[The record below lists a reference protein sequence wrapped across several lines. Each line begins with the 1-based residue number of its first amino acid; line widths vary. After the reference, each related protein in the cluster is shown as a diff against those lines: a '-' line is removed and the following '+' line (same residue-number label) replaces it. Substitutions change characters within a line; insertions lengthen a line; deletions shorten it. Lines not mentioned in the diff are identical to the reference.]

1 MATWPQ
7 TEADII
13 ARLDTIETELQK
25 YETAPEKFSVLTGG
39 SVLVDPEKLV
49 LRLERERDHLL
60 GRLDQIPYFR
70 GSIPEQIV

>member
-1 MATWPQ
+1 MSTCPQ

-13 ARLDTIETELQK
+13 ARLDTIATELQK
-25 YETAPEKFSVLTGG
+25 YETAPEKFAELTGG

-60 GRLDQIPYFR
+60 GRLDQIPYWR